1 MKMKTSLKVLLLV
14 FLCATACDDQT
25 ADFDTV
31 IALKEG
37 KSVTMSD
44 KTVVA
49 IKAVNDS
56 RCPGNANCVWE
67 GRADV
72 VLNVSIGGTD
82 HEVALNEVENASV
95 TLDDYLFE
103 FIELNPYPELN
114 SSDRRSTL
122 KFRISLN

>member
-1 MKMKTSLKVLLLV
+1 MKTSLKLLLLV

-44 KTVVA
+44 KTIVTVKS
-49 IKAVNDS
+49 INDS
-56 RCPGNANCVWE
+56 RCPSNANCVWE

-72 VLNVSIGGTD
+72 VLNVNIAATD
-82 HEVALNEVENASV
+82 YEVALNEVEKASV

-114 SSDRRSTL
+114 AADRRSTL